1 MAWFLAFS
9 LPLVCGGATCN
20 FATPPTGPLA
30 PVAFVGTPTLP
41 QVMQTVNA
49 NTQRVQQLHTETASV
64 STPGFP
70 PLRATLSVER
80 PRRFRLRGKLFGPEL
95 DMGSNDEVFWF
106 WARITGQP
114 AVLFARHDQFA
125 QSQAQQML
133 PIEPAWI
140 VDALGLMKLDPGMQH
155 DGPFPKGNGQIEVR
169 SQIRGSRGVVTRT
182 LVIDPTYGWIV
193 EQHIT
198 DANNRLLASALASNH
213 RFYPEYGVSLPHR
226 VEVRAP
232 AANLTFQI
240 EVGHYFINR
249 PVEDPLEMWSL
260 PEIAGQ
266 TPINLSNVSG
276 GQGGGAHTGVPNYG
290 QPLPPSYPP
299 DPRTGFRPQFRG
311 YSQVR

>member
-9 LPLVCGGATCN
+9 LLLVCGGATCN

-41 QVMQTVNA
+41 QVMQTINT
-49 NTQRVQQLHTETASV
+49 NTQRVQQLHSETVSV

-95 DMGSNDEVFWF
+95 DLGSNDEVFWF
-106 WARITGQP
+106 WAKSLQS

-125 QSQAQQML
+125 QLQAQQML

-140 VDALGLMKLDPGMQH
+140 VDALGLVTLDPGMQH
-155 DGPFPKGNGQIEVR
+155 DGPFPKANGQIEVR
-169 SQIRGSRGVVTRT
+169 SQIRGSRGDVTRT

-198 DANNRLLASALASNH
+198 DANNRVLVSALASNH

-240 EVGHYFINR
+240 DIGQYYINR
-249 PVEDPLEMWSL
+249 PFEDPYETWSL

-266 TPINLSNVSG
+266 TPINLSDVPL
-276 GQGGGAHTGVPNYG
+276 GQGAAVNSGARNYG
-290 QPLPPSYPP
+290 QALPARYPP

-311 YSQVR
+311 YSQAR